1 MYYAVVWQHS
11 TLPHQYFYRTFL
23 TTGTLGRLKY
33 KLPDDG
39 HRLKHVGAF

>member
-1 MYYAVVWQHS
+1 M
-11 TLPHQYFYRTFL
+11 FL
-23 TTGTLGRLKY
+23 TTVTLARLKY